1 MTETVDA
8 VVIGMGPG
16 GEFVAGSLAE
26 AGLRVVGVEERLVGG
41 ECPYFG
47 CIPSKMIVRASDLL
61 ADARR
66 VPGMAGA
73 TAVTPDWG
81 PVAHRIRAE
90 ATDNWDDKV
99 AADRFTKKGGI
110 LARGHGRLDG
120 PGRVV
125 VGDRT
130 FEASR
135 AVVLNPGTSPAVPPI
150 PGLADA
156 PFWTNR
162 EALQAERLPASLT
175 VLGGGAIGVELA
187 QGFRRFGVEVTI
199 VEAADRVLSVEEPE
213 ASAVLAA
220 VFERDGIAV
229 RSESRAAAVHHR
241 DGATTVEL
249 ADGSSVTS
257 ERLLVAVGRRS
268 NLGDIGLETIGLDAG
283 AHWVEVDEHLRA
295 AERLWVVGDVT
306 GKGAFTHVSMYQGG
320 IALADI
326 LGQPGPP
333 ADYRALPRVT
343 FTDPEVG
350 ATGLTEA
357 QARAA
362 GLRVRTGIAPV
373 SSSTRGWIH
382 GPGNDGLLKLVEDAD
397 RGVLVGA
404 TSAGP
409 VGGEVLSML
418 VLAIT
423 AEVPTAALRQMIYAY
438 PTFHRGMLDALGAL
452 QGD

>member
-1 MTETVDA
+1 MDYDL
-8 VVIGMGPG
+8 VVLGLGPG
-16 GEFVAGSLAE
+16 GEELAGKVA
-26 AGLRVVGVEERLVGG
+26 AGGRSVLGVDPRLVGG

-125 VGDRT
+125 VGDRA

-268 NLGDIGLETIGLDAG
+268 NLGYIGLETIGLDAG

-326 LGQPGPP
+326 LGRPGPP